1 MAIGSSFVITKKGL
15 LESAE
20 RHGFEGEGFAYLK
33 SPTWWGGIVTM
44 VLGEV
49 ANFAAY
55 AFAPAILVTPLGALS
70 VLIGA
75 VLGSYFLKE
84 DLGILGK
91 LGCALCLIGS
101 VIIVL
106 HAPPDKE
113 IKTVDEILQYAIH
126 LEFLLYCAAVAVF
139 SSVMIYKVAP
149 KYGKRNPLIYI
160 SICSSVGS
168 VSVMSVKAFG
178 IALKLTLNGNNQ
190 LTHPSTWAFAIVTI
204 CCILTQ
210 MNYFNKALS
219 QFSTSIVN
227 PLYYVTFTTATLVA
241 SFILFRGFNTT
252 DAVNTIS
259 LLSGFL
265 VIFTGVYL
273 LNLSRDDP
281 NGQKLLNGHLSDGVP
296 TDGIT
301 GLQTRHSMQTR
312 RSLDPGRASIGSS
325 GYGRGERGTLMHS
338 FEEQTVGLGL
348 DDLAEDSDEER
359 DMRRANGNGN
369 VIYSTL
375 NRHPK
380 LEER

>member
-1 MAIGSSFVITKKGL
+1 MVEDKWVGLALAIMSTMAIGSSFVITKKGL

-126 LEFLLYCAAVAVF
+126 LGTASSRFPNAATDRSSAEFLLYCAAVAVF

-219 QFSTSIVN
+219 QFSTS
-227 PLYYVTFTTATLVA
+227 
-241 SFILFRGFNTT
+241 
-252 DAVNTIS
+252 
-259 LLSGFL
+259 
-265 VIFTGVYL
+265 
-273 LNLSRDDP
+273 
-281 NGQKLLNGHLSDGVP
+281 
-296 TDGIT
+296 
-301 GLQTRHSMQTR
+301 M
-312 RSLDPGRASIGSS
+312 
-325 GYGRGERGTLMHS
+325 
-338 FEEQTVGLGL
+338 
-348 DDLAEDSDEER
+348 
-359 DMRRANGNGN
+359 
-369 VIYSTL
+369 
-375 NRHPK
+375 
-380 LEER
+380 